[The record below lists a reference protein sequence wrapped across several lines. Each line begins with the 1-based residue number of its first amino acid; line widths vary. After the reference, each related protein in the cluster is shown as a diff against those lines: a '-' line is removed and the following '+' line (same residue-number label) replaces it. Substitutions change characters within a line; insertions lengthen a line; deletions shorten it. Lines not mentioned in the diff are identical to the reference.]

1 MATRNQVL
9 DYAATHGAKAAGLH
23 FGIPAG
29 TIRSWRSRARKRA
42 AQLGT
47 APPTPAERWLAE
59 AHRLAER
66 YANRRCL
73 QCGGDGVVVVPATT
87 RGSLTIRKA
96 RRLPCPTCGGRPRH
110 IEVVELP
117 RREWAE
123 GLRVAG
129 DAGLGWSGAE
139 WSRIQNG
146 EPDPDGMRFTGRGE
160 GRPPREAGLS
170 TGRGGGPSGAGA
182 AVLGR
187 LSLKRRSRSS
197 SRAPQ

>member
-1 MATRNQVL
+1 MASSSEVL
-9 DYAATHGAKAAGLH
+9 SYADAHGAKAAGEH

-42 AQLGT
+42 ARAGR
-47 APPTPAERWLAE
+47 ADPSPAERWLAE
-59 AHRLAER
+59 AQRIAER

-73 QCGGDGVVVVPATT
+73 QCDDEGVVSVPAVT
-87 RGSLTIRKA
+87 RGSLTVRKP

-129 DAGLGWSGAE
+129 DAGLGWNGAE
-139 WSRIQNG
+139 WERIRNG
-146 EPDPDGMRFTGRGE
+146 EPNPDGMRFTGRGE
-160 GRPPREAGLS
+160 G
-170 TGRGGGPSGAGA
+170 
-182 AVLGR
+182 
-187 LSLKRRSRSS
+187 
-197 SRAPQ
+197 